1 VIYVIVYA
9 SVGVVLGGVIF
20 YRNRNRFSSPAE
32 DIYIA
37 LGVALVW
44 PVAVACD
51 AIRAIREKGP
61 SDAEE

>member
-1 VIYVIVYA
+1 VIYVTAYA
-9 SVGVVLGGVIF
+9 IIGVALGGSVF

-32 DIYIA
+32 GIFIA

-44 PVAVACD
+44 PIAVVAD

-61 SDAEE
+61 SDAED